1 MVQVRFINDTTPI
14 DVTSETQETKISV
27 KSENQVKNIRVK
39 SQGTDKHNELYN
51 RDLPDQHPISA
62 ITGLQE
68 ALVEVSDKTFV
79 FEQGTASQV
88 WEIEHNLDKQ
98 ASATFVDSSGSVQI
112 PDDVTYNS
120 KNKITATFLAPF
132 AGKAFLN

>member
-14 DVTSETQETKISV
+14 EVTSETQETKISV
-27 KSENQVKNIRVK
+27 TSETQVKSIGVK
-39 SQGTDKHNELYN
+39 SSAHHDDLTGRN
-51 RDLPDQHPISA
+51 LPDQHPISA

-98 ASATFVDSSGSVQI
+98 ASVTFVDSSGSVQI
-112 PDDVTYNS
+112 PDDITYNS